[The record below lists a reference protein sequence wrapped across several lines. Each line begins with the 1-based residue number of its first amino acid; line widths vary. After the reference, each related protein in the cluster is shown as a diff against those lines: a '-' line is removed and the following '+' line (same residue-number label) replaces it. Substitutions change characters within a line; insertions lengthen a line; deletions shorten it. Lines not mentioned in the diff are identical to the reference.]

1 MQIMAFIQPS
11 MENCVTV
18 NRGVGTNVAVSVF
31 PARAKKAADSTD
43 VMRCEHLH
51 RNCEFERN

>member
-1 MQIMAFIQPS
+1 MAFIQPS